1 MRVGQL
7 EPLVESFSGSQ
18 ALIEERGDLLEVLP
32 QGVARL
38 TASGG
43 FRGGTAALE
52 AQLGHPEGSGWEPP
66 PGGLVELLHPD
77 DREAALAAL
86 AKAADPDGGWVPY
99 VDSIDTRIMTASGSY
114 RWFELRAMNALDA
127 HGVIVVTFSD
137 VETRVSAAD
146 FQNRWLRTCAHE
158 LRAPIA
164 ASLGRLDIIEASL
177 SAGKLKVPATVTES
191 LDHLRAAAMRQM
203 RLVND
208 LSDSARMESGEFELV
223 LEDGV
228 DVGSLV
234 RAEVEALRVE
244 ADGKGIDISLMAP
257 PGIRI
262 KADAARFS
270 QALYNWLS
278 NAVRYSREGGA
289 VAVTVSTTRSPT
301 PYRNAFVKI
310 RVVDTGIGMSVQD
323 LEALGTLLWR
333 SDSARGHAVGTGLGF
348 AVAKGIAEAHRGFV
362 SVESSD
368 GSDGSV
374 SGTSVVVSVPLG
386 A

>member
-1 MRVGQL
+1 MTKPRS
-7 EPLVESFSGSQ
+7 EKQ

-32 QGVARL
+32 QGVVRL
-38 TASGG
+38 TANGG
-43 FRGGTAALE
+43 FRGGTATLE
-52 AQLGHPEGSGWEPP
+52 AQLGYPEGSGWEPP
-66 PGGLVELLHPD
+66 PGGLVELLHID
-77 DREAALAAL
+77 DREAAMAAL
-86 AKAADPDGGWVPY
+86 AKVADPDGGWEPY
-99 VDSIDTRIMTASGSY
+99 MDSIDTRIMTASGSY

-164 ASLGRLDIIEASL
+164 ASLGRLDIVAASL
-177 SAGKLKVPATVTES
+177 SAGKLKMPATVTES

-208 LSDSARMESGEFELV
+208 LSDSARMGSGEFELV

-244 ADGKGIDISLMAP
+244 ADDRGVNISLMAP

-262 KADAARFS
+262 KADTERFS
-270 QALYNWLS
+270 QAMSNWLS
-278 NAVRYSREGGA
+278 NALRYSSSGGA
-289 VAVTVSTTRSPT
+289 VAVTVSATSGVGEVGP
-301 PYRNAFVKI
+301 VKI
-310 RVVDTGIGMSVQD
+310 RVVDTGIGMSAQD

-333 SDSARGHAVGTGLGF
+333 SDSAREHAVGTGLGF
-348 AVAKGIAEAHRGFV
+348 AVAKGIAEAHGGVV

-368 GSDGSV
+368 GSDGSPP
-374 SGTSVVVSVPLG
+374 GTTVTVLVPLDAG
-386 A
+386 SG